1 MCLCSLSHSG
11 QSFLPVCFWK
21 AQTDETFW
29 KYLHQNDTKE
39 WNCFQIFSLK
49 YFMDFLVLPSQIVF
63 LLVFSIIA
71 VREKYT
77 IGKEN
82 LIIFWH
88 TARSPVYIHNPT
100 KGLSFSF

>member
-1 MCLCSLSHSG
+1 
-11 QSFLPVCFWK
+11 
-21 AQTDETFW
+21 
-29 KYLHQNDTKE
+29 
-39 WNCFQIFSLK
+39 
-49 YFMDFLVLPSQIVF
+49 MDFLVLPSQIVF
-63 LLVFSIIA
+63 LLVFTIIA
-71 VREKYT
+71 VREKYA

>member
-1 MCLCSLSHSG
+1 
-11 QSFLPVCFWK
+11 
-21 AQTDETFW
+21 
-29 KYLHQNDTKE
+29 
-39 WNCFQIFSLK
+39 
-49 YFMDFLVLPSQIVF
+49 MDFLVLPSQIVF
-63 LLVFSIIA
+63 LLVFTIIA

-82 LIIFWH
+82 LIIFWY